1 MSCSWAIVPLLH
13 LANKEY
19 LTFCPYIVHWL
30 LYNNVSKLVIMI
42 WICYYYY
49 YYYYYYL
56 LLLLFGCSDDMSMST
71 STMTSSSTAV
81 PLLPVAVEV
90 CAGCRHP
97 IEDRFLLRV
106 MDNSWHERCLQCS
119 ACYEPLRQSCFVKDR
134 RLLCRQDYD
143 KYAISLLF
151 FTRTADRQPINQLLN
166 QTSKQSSNQSI
177 FL

>member
-1 MSCSWAIVPLLH
+1 M
-13 LANKEY
+13 
-19 LTFCPYIVHWL
+19 HWL

-151 FTRTADRQPINQLLN
+151 FTRTADRQSVNQLLN
-166 QTSKQSSNQSI
+166 QSSKQSSNQSI